1 MEINDYSLKH
11 NRLHKLATSEYEAS
25 QAKTQQLNPS
35 KQDQMPAAIKGEIID
50 LRYQEV
56 TIRLEPSGQIITA
69 NVLGDLPLYIGQK
82 AEFLIADDTKGQ
94 ITLRYIESL
103 STPMYDIA
111 HKALFASGL
120 AVSERNLAIVK
131 ELLNYQMPVDK
142 KTILKMIKLTGSYP
156 DTEIKNLVL
165 MLKKQLPITPN
176 NIAQFEAYQ
185 MGRHQIIT
193 ELNKLINNISLT
205 LNNAANNTPNI
216 ENYNQLSPSTTDMSS
231 NNPLTDNID
240 ITNFNNK
247 AAIFNEKYID
257 IISLNK
263 ELLSILKAD
272 ENSPATY
279 DTSIKDTMSDKELIK
294 VQEAISDILEEA
306 KILNAN
312 YINIDLYKS
321 QISDGSIT
329 LGNFLSLI
337 RDLLPTNNDKLI
349 KFIKSDTYQEL
360 ISEAFHN
367 RWTLSPKEILK
378 EKKVNRY
385 FDSLYD
391 DLKQLKKIADKL
403 PQADNIKE
411 PINKL
416 QDNLQF
422 MRDLNDLFLYLQL
435 PLRLTDQ
442 DVHADLYVFSRKNK
456 KHLDNEQLSILLHLD
471 MANLGPMDVHMTIQ
485 KRIINMVI
493 YLEKSSQELISQ
505 HLNELQDKIL
515 QKGYQLLVKTKVS
528 DKKPDFITDILQD
541 DTLNQGL
548 YRYSFDIR
556 A

>member
-1 MEINDYSLKH
+1 
-11 NRLHKLATSEYEAS
+11 
-25 QAKTQQLNPS
+25 
-35 KQDQMPAAIKGEIID
+35 
-50 LRYQEV
+50 
-56 TIRLEPSGQIITA
+56 
-69 NVLGDLPLYIGQK
+69 
-82 AEFLIADDTKGQ
+82 
-94 ITLRYIESL
+94 
-103 STPMYDIA
+103 
-111 HKALFASGL
+111 
-120 AVSERNLAIVK
+120 
-131 ELLNYQMPVDK
+131 
-142 KTILKMIKLTGSYP
+142 
-156 DTEIKNLVL
+156 
-165 MLKKQLPITPN
+165 
-176 NIAQFEAYQ
+176 
-185 MGRHQIIT
+185 
-193 ELNKLINNISLT
+193 
-205 LNNAANNTPNI
+205 
-216 ENYNQLSPSTTDMSS
+216 
-231 NNPLTDNID
+231 
-240 ITNFNNK
+240 
-247 AAIFNEKYID
+247 
-257 IISLNK
+257 
-263 ELLSILKAD
+263 
-272 ENSPATY
+272 
-279 DTSIKDTMSDKELIK
+279 MSDKELIK

-422 MRDLNDLFLYLQL
+422 MRDLNELFLYLQL

>member
-25 QAKTQQLNPS
+25 QAKTQQQSLKARSNAS
-35 KQDQMPAAIKGEIID
+35 CHKREIID

-205 LNNAANNTPNI
+205 LNNAANNT
-216 ENYNQLSPSTTDMSS
+216 
-231 NNPLTDNID
+231 
-240 ITNFNNK
+240 
-247 AAIFNEKYID
+247 
-257 IISLNK
+257 
-263 ELLSILKAD
+263 
-272 ENSPATY
+272 
-279 DTSIKDTMSDKELIK
+279 LI
-294 VQEAISDILEEA
+294 
-306 KILNAN
+306 
-312 YINIDLYKS
+312 
-321 QISDGSIT
+321 
-329 LGNFLSLI
+329 
-337 RDLLPTNNDKLI
+337 
-349 KFIKSDTYQEL
+349 
-360 ISEAFHN
+360 
-367 RWTLSPKEILK
+367 
-378 EKKVNRY
+378 
-385 FDSLYD
+385 
-391 DLKQLKKIADKL
+391 
-403 PQADNIKE
+403 
-411 PINKL
+411 
-416 QDNLQF
+416 
-422 MRDLNDLFLYLQL
+422 
-435 PLRLTDQ
+435 
-442 DVHADLYVFSRKNK
+442 
-456 KHLDNEQLSILLHLD
+456 
-471 MANLGPMDVHMTIQ
+471 
-485 KRIINMVI
+485 
-493 YLEKSSQELISQ
+493 
-505 HLNELQDKIL
+505 
-515 QKGYQLLVKTKVS
+515 
-528 DKKPDFITDILQD
+528 
-541 DTLNQGL
+541 
-548 YRYSFDIR
+548 
-556 A
+556 